1 MNTSTI
7 DTEEISFQIIACAGD
22 ALSKMHQALA
32 CSKAQQF
39 SEAIRLMQEAN
50 ASLNE
55 GHNSH
60 TRLLVAESEGACA
73 SYSTLLAHA
82 QDSLMNALLAHTLF
96 QEFIEIYQ
104 HLNGARDE
112 SFNVNA
118 S

>member
-22 ALSKMHQALA
+22 ALSKMHLALVY
-32 CSKAQQF
+32 SKAQQF
-39 SEAIRLMQEAN
+39 SEATRLMQEAN

-60 TRLLVAESEGACA
+60 TRLLVAESEGPCA
-73 SYSTLLAHA
+73 SYSPLLAHA